1 MYHEG
6 MEMSEIYQLGRRLTE
21 IGYEGMGAA
30 ALGLSTSEFLV
41 LRDLFMNGRSAN
53 SETVARTGLAQSR
66 VSTSVQALTK
76 KGFLRIMTD
85 PDDGRRTLAEVTPEV
100 YEEGMKRRATPAE
113 DALDILLA
121 DAEPAERSEL
131 ARALERLHDILVP
144 VPPEPV
150 KVV

>member
-1 MYHEG
+1 

-53 SETVARTGLAQSR
+53 SETVTRTGLAQSR

-76 KGFLRIMTD
+76 KGFLRTMTD